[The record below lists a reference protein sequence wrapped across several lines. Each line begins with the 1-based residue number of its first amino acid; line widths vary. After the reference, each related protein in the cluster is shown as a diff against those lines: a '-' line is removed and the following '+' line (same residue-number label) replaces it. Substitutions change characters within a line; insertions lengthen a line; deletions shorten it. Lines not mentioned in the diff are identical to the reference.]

1 MPLEGA
7 CAESF
12 ASLRTAFVA
21 NICFLKFWCSFRA
34 AWLLE
39 TKVLCLYLQGEWET
53 PLGLLSFVSKLFSH
67 HSLTSLAGC
76 FREVVSA
83 IR

>member
-21 NICFLKFWCSFRA
+21 NIVVVLKFWCSFRA

-39 TKVLCLYLQGEWET
+39 TKESGRR
-53 PLGLLSFVSKLFSH
+53 LLVY
-67 HSLTSLAGC
+67 
-76 FREVVSA
+76 
-83 IR
+83 

>member
-21 NICFLKFWCSFRA
+21 NVVVVCLFESFRA

-39 TKVLCLYLQGEWET
+39 AKILCLYLQEEWET
-53 PLGLLSFVSKLFSH
+53 PLDY
-67 HSLTSLAGC
+67 
-76 FREVVSA
+76 
-83 IR
+83 